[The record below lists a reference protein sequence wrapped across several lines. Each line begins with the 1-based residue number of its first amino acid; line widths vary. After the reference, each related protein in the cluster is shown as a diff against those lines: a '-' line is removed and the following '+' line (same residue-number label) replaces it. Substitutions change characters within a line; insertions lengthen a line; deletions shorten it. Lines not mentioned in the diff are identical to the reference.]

1 MPKRE
6 GTPCDQLTDVCDV
19 ASLWCGEQRMSGDKI
34 KDATRMLIKFCLNNP
49 MIVFDLILAQTQVS
63 VRVLE

>member
-1 MPKRE
+1 M
-6 GTPCDQLTDVCDV
+6 
-19 ASLWCGEQRMSGDKI
+19 WCGEQRMSGDKI

-63 VRVLE
+63 VRMLE